1 MEHLSIRMLK
11 TADEIGP
18 IFELE
23 KEVWQTDTPMPTD
36 QMITAVK
43 HGGVVLGAFLD
54 ERLIGFQ
61 YSFAGFDGKEAY
73 LCSHMLGTHPDYRH
87 MKVGEKLK
95 WAQREAAQSLGYRFI
110 TWTYDPLET
119 ANGYLNIGKLG
130 AVCSTY
136 IENCYGDMEDSLNR
150 GIASDRFEVR
160 WYIASERVA
169 QRAGGAPMQKESI
182 PQQTLYDWEIDG
194 NGYPIPAHTGVNKA
208 QVNEASVIY
217 LPVPAYFQQM
227 KKQNK
232 PLAITWRHITREA
245 FTYLFEQG
253 FAVTDLIRNDKS
265 APVHFYVVTKK
276 EENTL

>member
-1 MEHLSIRMLK
+1 MEHVTIRMLK
-11 TADEIGP
+11 TADEIAP

-23 KEVWQTDTPMPTD
+23 KTVWQTDTPMPSD
-36 QMITAVK
+36 QMITAAK
-43 HGGVVLGAFLD
+43 HGGIVLGAFLD
-54 ERLIGFQ
+54 EAMIGFQ

-95 WAQREAAQSLGYRFI
+95 WAQREAALALGYRFI

-119 ANGYLNIGKLG
+119 ANAYLNIHKLG

-160 WYIASERVA
+160 WHIESKRVA
-169 QRAGGAPMQKESI
+169 HRANGAFGQTENIPRQTLLDWSIGANGAPV
-182 PQQTLYDWEIDG
+182 
-194 NGYPIPAHTGVNKA
+194 PATTGLDMTRI
-208 QVNEASVIY
+208 EASDTVY
-217 LPVPAYFQQM
+217 LPVPAHFQQM

-232 PLAITWRHITREA
+232 PLAIEWRQVTREV
-245 FTYLFEQG
+245 FTCLFAHG
-253 FAVTDLIRNDKS
+253 FVVTDLIRNDPS
-265 APVHFYVVTKK
+265 APVHVYVITKGK
-276 EENTL
+276 ERIA